1 MKAIDRTQTKDY
13 IANLIK
19 KEILHN
25 RLKDGEEL
33 VQETV
38 AAELGVSRMPIRE
51 AFQTLELEG
60 FLQRMPNRHMVVRGV
75 TPKGIQEIFRLIE
88 HMHAGFVQEMFR
100 LEQDF
105 GQEFSKIFEEY
116 KNNRCDEIRLLNYF
130 SEVLDNLYMQ
140 LLHEKLLD
148 GYVVFVL
155 EDLGMS
161 KSKEIDIWTEVESAI
176 RLKDQNRLN
185 ELFHAYFTGL
195 ANAMIE
201 KVI

>member
-100 LEQDF
+100 LEQNF

-161 KSKEIDIWTEVESAI
+161 KSKEIDIWAEVESAI
-176 RLKDQNRLN
+176 RHKDKNRLN
-185 ELFHAYFTGL
+185 ELFHGYFTGL

>member
-13 IANLIK
+13 IANVIK

-75 TPKGIQEIFRLIE
+75 TKKGIQEIFRLIE
-88 HMHAGFVQEMFR
+88 HMHAGLVQEMFH
-100 LEQDF
+100 LDQDF
-105 GQEFSKIFEEY
+105 LQRFSRIFEEY
-116 KNNRCDEIRLLNYF
+116 KNNRCGEIKLLNYF
-130 SEVLDNLYMQ
+130 SEVLDNLYVQ

-176 RLKDQNRLN
+176 RLKDRDRLI
-185 ELFHAYFTGL
+185 ELFHGYFTCL